1 MNCLNDTRI
10 QAVADKEAPASD
22 VQHATTCAR
31 CGSLVRQREEQMA
44 AIANVMNGM
53 ASLPLEV
60 GRRVELAMARGASAG
75 ATRLRDSEPRR
86 RLLHPAVWS
95 GGAVAAATLLAIFV
109 VAPMFTGP
117 TTVSASEVLA
127 RSAVQLAD
135 RATSGVEFLEYELTL
150 DGVSRELMPDHVN
163 GAYRVKQVIDHDTP
177 GRYFLATYGPD
188 GTLLSAVS
196 QDPAGRRREMVLRVE
211 DQLFRFDVVLPPNM
225 TLSPPEMERL
235 HMEAS
240 VRMMQASGDQ
250 QLQVV
255 DRGGETHY
263 MIEVPKVSA
272 QVQNDVWDLAEA
284 RVLVDASDYHVVEF
298 SVKGTFLKQPY
309 SVAYRLISR
318 TIGAQAIV
326 QPDTFELPADDN
338 AIRVAGD
345 GSAIPMRDALVLALR
360 ELARAKQAQR

>member
-22 VQHATTCAR
+22 VQHAATCAR

-44 AIANVMNGM
+44 AIANAMNGM
-53 ASLPLEV
+53 TTVPLEV
-60 GRRVELAMARGASAG
+60 GRRMEMAMARGASAG
-75 ATRLRDSEPRR
+75 ATRLRDLDPRR

-109 VAPMFTGP
+109 VVPMFTGP

-135 RATSGVEFLEYELTL
+135 QATTGVEFLEYELTL
-150 DGVSRELMPDHVN
+150 DGMPREMMPDHVD

-177 GRYFLATYGPD
+177 GRYFLATYAPD
-188 GTLLSAVS
+188 GSVLSAVA
-196 QDPAGRRREMVLRVE
+196 QDPVNHRRVMTLRVE
-211 DQLFRFDVVLPPNM
+211 GEVFRFDVTLPPGM

-255 DRGGETHY
+255 ERGGETHY

-272 QVQNDVWDLAEA
+272 QIQNNVWDLAEA
-284 RVLVDASDYHVVEF
+284 RVLVDASDYHIVEF
-298 SVKGTFLKQPY
+298 GVKGTFLKQPY
-309 SVAYRLISR
+309 SVSYRLISR
-318 TIGAQAIV
+318 AIAAQMSV
-326 QPDTFELPADDN
+326 QASEFELPADAS
-338 AIRVAGD
+338 AIRIDGD

-360 ELARAKQAQR
+360 ELARSRQARK